1 MLGVQRRGSATAPR
15 DGPRGHPSPPE
26 RKLDLG
32 RPRDVH
38 VPARGCRSRTP
49 YAEVDALRMQDL
61 QNSEG
66 LGHLERAWFGN
77 MIPVTD
83 PYPLRFV
90 RDVPDHDFRRGE
102 SLRWS
107 AGCGARS
114 ASTARSRA
122 CLPAWPARVLR
133 SAWAPLEPELTGE
146 ASRTERPK
154 AMLCNSLVRT
164 VPSKIRDCIILSAV
178 LWRGRS
184 LELRHTCPG
193 PLRIV

>member
-49 YAEVDALRMQDL
+49 YAEVDALRMQGL

-66 LGHLERAWFGN
+66 LGHLEGAWFGN
-77 MIPVTD
+77 MIPPAPTRILSVSFATC
-83 PYPLRFV
+83 PIMTS
-90 RDVPDHDFRRGE
+90 GAE

-107 AGCGARS
+107 AGCGARP
-114 ASTARSRA
+114 ASSARSRA

-146 ASRTERPK
+146 TSRTERPK
-154 AMLCNSLVRT
+154 AMLCNSFVRT
-164 VPSKIRDCIILSAV
+164 VLSKIRDFIILSAV
-178 LWRGRS
+178 LWWGRS

-193 PLRIV
+193 PLLIV